1 LAGGVFRPGDPVV
14 IAESIWCALHGVT
27 SVVMDM
33 MPRVQASKEAL
44 ISSVIDAV
52 ITGFTCRTP

>member
-1 LAGGVFRPGDPVV
+1 
-14 IAESIWCALHGVT
+14 VT